1 MEIKDLIKSDGDRL
15 FIVDPECYII
25 FTGETTDDIK
35 PFIRIGNWN
44 DMPVELVPLIENIII
59 TDGLVGDPALEQFNI
74 EVRRLPENRYIGS
87 RGIVQKFLMFQRIF
101 GLDLTN
107 ASIVDIEKDLPELS
121 REKNISHKDQFIGV
135 FYRNGN
141 FKTLLNKNTIFDLN
155 EITGMPATWQRL
167 HDLLSEANRGSRRYD
182 GSGMVIAGHNPIFYD
197 RGHFCSYLFPSS
209 YLRDFSLLGIDPGR
223 IEAVFYPSL
232 NLIALSKFFK
242 WLNAAGRK
250 IKIFAN
256 STDVELLKKLYSG
269 ATIRKDNFSGLSYRT
284 DSGLSARNYP
294 DTYNLKIT
302 FNNVAP
308 AGESMTVAFIKSAG
322 GAREIIREE
331 PDLIVASYTAFEDM
345 TLLLKS
351 AAAPCAVID
360 DGNKNVRKL
369 AGGERIVLS
378 PGAHYALYRFGRAE
392 HIDTIAGLGEELTA
406 RIGGDTDALLAEL
419 TAPADGGAA
428 DEARAKLAFNVL
440 SMARVIMHGTRDR
453 KLLARLRDF
462 ASTLAARCAPAASFD
477 PSRHIVALVLH
488 NGGLFQFITDYAG
501 AAGPVLFDT
510 VSADAAGPDGR
521 IDLSLLECRERILR
535 DRERLALL
543 VDIYTRSEQYRE
555 KNAAGMEGLRE
566 AIGARKEQYRDESLS
581 LEHSWERSI
590 AGMPREEGPAA
601 QEEAPSGPL
610 ARALAKVRA
619 LPVAVKIAVPAA
631 VLLLI
636 IAAII
641 LSIKGPAIVSSMKS
655 GREGA
660 IESRDIDARYR
671 KLAKEMNI
679 KVRDNDILHYANAV
693 ALKNGY
699 RRIASTT
706 LKERNPDWIYPEN
719 VFMMLDGQRVVVSP
733 GDTLWNLSRN
743 KLIESAIR
751 FNEIMKLL
759 PAADAKSR
767 QRLLNEARSIAYT
780 AGQKKTIDAIAGPA
794 KPAAGPPEK
803 AR

>member
-1 MEIKDLIKSDGDRL
+1 MEIKDLIQSDGDRL

-59 TDGLVGDPALEQFNI
+59 TDGLIGDPAHEQFNI

-87 RGIVQKFLMFQRIF
+87 RGIVQRFLNYQRIF

-155 EITGMPATWQRL
+155 QITGRPATWQRL
-167 HDLLSEANRGSRRYD
+167 HDLLSETHRGSHRYD
-182 GSGMVIAGHNPIFYD
+182 GSGMVIVGHNPMFYD
-197 RGHFCSYLFPSS
+197 RSHFCSYLFPAS

-223 IEAVFYPSL
+223 IEAVLHPSL

-242 WLNAAGRK
+242 WLNNAGRK

-256 STDVELLKKLYSG
+256 STDIELLKRLYSG
-269 ATIRKDNFSGLSYRT
+269 ASIRKDNFSGMNYRA
-284 DSGLSARNYP
+284 DSGLTIRNYP
-294 DTYNLKIT
+294 DTYNLKII
-302 FNNVAP
+302 FNNVSP
-308 AGESMTVAFIKSAG
+308 AGESMTVAFLKSAG
-322 GAREIIREE
+322 GAREIIREG
-331 PDLIVASYTAFEDM
+331 PDLIVASYTAFEDIAM
-345 TLLLKS
+345 LLKS
-351 AAAPCAVID
+351 STAPCAVID

-369 AGGERIVLS
+369 AGSEKIVLS
-378 PGAHYALYRFGRAE
+378 PGTHYALYRFGRAE
-392 HIDTIAGLGEELTA
+392 HIDSIVGLGEELAA
-406 RIGGDTDALLAEL
+406 RITADPETLLAEL

-453 KLLARLRDF
+453 RLLARLRDF
-462 ASTLAARCAPAASFD
+462 SATLAARCRAAGSFD
-477 PSRHIVALVLH
+477 PSRHVVALVLH
-488 NGGLFQFITDYAG
+488 NGGLFQFIIDYG
-501 AAGPVLFDT
+501 GKTGPVLFDT
-510 VSADAAGPDGR
+510 VSGEPDGR
-521 IDLSLLECRERILR
+521 IDPALLECRDRILR

-543 VDIYTRSEQYRE
+543 VEIYTRSEQYRA
-555 KNAAGMEGLRE
+555 KNTPGMKELRS
-566 AIGARKEQYRDESLS
+566 AIDTRKEQYRDESLS
-581 LEHSWERSI
+581 LEHSWTRSI
-590 AGMPREEGPAA
+590 AGEPRED
-601 QEEAPSGPL
+601 EAPSQAAGPERPL
-610 ARALAKVRA
+610 ARFLAKVRS
-619 LPVAVKIAVPAA
+619 LPVTVKIAVPVAA
-631 VLLLI
+631 LLI
-636 IAAII
+636 IAAAII
-641 LSIKGPAIVSSMKS
+641 LSHNAPAIV
-655 GREGA
+655 RAFRDDRAGA
-660 IESRDIDARYR
+660 VESRDIDARYR

-679 KVRDNDILHYANAV
+679 RIRDNDILHYANAV

-699 RRIASTT
+699 HRIASTR
-706 LKERNPDWIYPEN
+706 LKDRNPDWIYPEN
-719 VFMMLDGQRVVVSP
+719 VFMMLDGQRVVVSH

-751 FNEIMKLL
+751 FNEILKLL
-759 PAADAKSR
+759 PAADAKTR
-767 QRLLNEARSIAYT
+767 PRLLKEARDIAYT
-780 AGQKKTIDAIAGPA
+780 SKQREALDAIAPPA
-794 KPAAGPPEK
+794 PAAGAQEK